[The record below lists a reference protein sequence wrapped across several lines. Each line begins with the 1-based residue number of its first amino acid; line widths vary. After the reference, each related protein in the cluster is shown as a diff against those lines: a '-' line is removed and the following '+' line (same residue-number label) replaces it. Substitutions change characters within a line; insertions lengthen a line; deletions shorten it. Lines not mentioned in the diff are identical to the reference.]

1 VKDAGLS
8 RLRYWKREARH
19 LTSLGFD
26 CSLITPF
33 LQVFS
38 NFRRAEKNTF
48 DIRINAG
55 KEAEELR
62 ELEDPKE
69 KKKDE
74 IKDMTE
80 LEDTLRKATATKR
93 KIREKMSRK

>member
-1 VKDAGLS
+1 MKDAGLS

-19 LTSLGFD
+19 FTSLGFD

-33 LQVFS
+33 LEVFS

-69 KKKDE
+69 KEKDE

-80 LEDTLRKATATKR
+80 LEDTLRKATAAKI
-93 KIREKMSRK
+93 KIRDKMSRK

>member
-1 VKDAGLS
+1 MTHVKDAGLL

-19 LTSLGFD
+19 FTSLGFD
-26 CSLITPF
+26 FSLITPF
-33 LQVFS
+33 LEVFR

-62 ELEDPKE
+62 ELEDGVGKE
-69 KKKDE
+69 KDE
-74 IKDMTE
+74 IKDMTGGH
-80 LEDTLRKATATKR
+80 RQKR
-93 KIREKMSRK
+93 FY